1 MTLHFVNQCNTFAT
15 RHVTGSQ
22 DYPRMDL
29 HAQSHASSS
38 TPAIGLRCPV
48 TWLTRW
54 LPLLM
59 LAASIAYGLTV
70 TLWLSP
76 ANMAS
81 DEPNPLHTTVPD
93 QSILPSHMDYRFQPL
108 QTVLATGSW
117 QHPDGWT
124 RREPDHSG
132 VGYPYRPVT
141 FRLHLSNTSGTP
153 VDRRLIVQAPYLDY
167 LAPVMVHPDGR
178 TEHLATLGDL
188 YPFDHRYFGLPQWIW
203 PVTLQPGQTTL
214 LVEVQNNGP
223 VLLPISLAQADQVI
237 GQGAAQLAW
246 KAFITGLLVFALLL
260 NLSIVF
266 RLRRPGLAWLSVL
279 MVAVIY
285 SQLVMEGLGLWLLWP
300 QRPELNA
307 LLGVTLPLCLIAL
320 CEFTPHFLSV
330 GKTAAALLRLLSVL
344 GGLHLLAAPFAL
356 ELLGQDAFLVIGAL
370 GGLFIF
376 CLALWHRKHVYGR
389 YFALSILAIVTG
401 AIITSLRTVGWLPVN
416 NLTDSAFFLGA
427 ALGSLIL
434 TSGVG
439 RLLVQERKRR
449 MGSDIRVRQE
459 RQLRAKIEQQ
469 YDQLMKTH
477 RVTGRPNRPI
487 LEEVLGG
494 IDSSQEPY
502 TLCIVRLARFNEV
515 EQALGYRTAEDLLK
529 QYLRQLN
536 SLLKRILAERLV
548 TINGHALATL
558 DTANHAFAFYRSQQ
572 GDGENDPALTAIT
585 GWLGK
590 NFREGRFSFSWA
602 GTLGLAHAPE
612 HGQDAAAV
620 LSSAGF
626 ASLDDSR
633 PLSVYDPSVAH
644 RQYRQ
649 QILMLDVEEALK
661 AGEMWLEYQPKVNIR
676 DGRVGSL
683 EGLIRWDHIEFGRVS
698 PDQWIPLAEEV
709 GVIHPVTLWVLDRA
723 CRDFADLRHRFGPQI
738 AVSVN
743 ISAKDLAQPGFH
755 RIAAGIIR
763 RHGLAP
769 ENIILEITETA
780 MMSDPGIARRT
791 ISQLSDTGFRI
802 ALDDFGA
809 GHSSLGTLA
818 TFDLDELKI
827 DRSFLKDIMSDPR
840 RQKILQVALELGESL
855 DLDVVV
861 EGVEDEAIAIWL
873 QQFPGLYGQGYYWGP
888 PVIPDMR

>member
-1 MTLHFVNQCNTFAT
+1 
-15 RHVTGSQ
+15 
-22 DYPRMDL
+22 MDS
-29 HAQSHASSS
+29 HAQSHANAPA
-38 TPAIGLRCPV
+38 PAIGLRRPA
-48 TWLTRW
+48 TWLTRG
-54 LPLLM
+54 LPLAV
-59 LAASIAYGLTV
+59 LAASVAYGLAA

-76 ANMAS
+76 VNTSSVEPSSVPEPATGEVTLPAHS
-81 DEPNPLHTTVPD
+81 DYQV
-93 QSILPSHMDYRFQPL
+93 QPL
-108 QTVLATGSW
+108 EKVLANGSW
-117 QHPDGWT
+117 QRTEGWISKDI
-124 RREPDHSG
+124 DHSG
-132 VGYPYRPVT
+132 VGYPYHPVT
-141 FRLHLSNTSGTP
+141 YRLELSNASRVP
-153 VDRRLIVQAPYLDY
+153 VDRKLMVEAPYLDH
-167 LAPVMVHPDGR
+167 LAPVIIHPSGHIER
-178 TEHLATLGDL
+178 LAVLGDL
-188 YPFDHRYFGLPQWIW
+188 YPFNHRHAGLPHWIW
-203 PVTLQPGQTTL
+203 PVTLQPGKTTL
-214 LVEVQNNGP
+214 LVEVRNNGP
-223 VLLPISLAQADQVI
+223 ILLPVSLARADEVI
-237 GQGAAQLAW
+237 SQGTANLAW

-285 SQLVMEGLGLWLLWP
+285 SQLIMDGLGLWLLWP
-300 QRPELNA
+300 RHPELNA
-307 LLGVTLPLCLIAL
+307 LLGITLPLCLIAL

-330 GKTAAALLRLLSVL
+330 GKTASSLLRLFSWLA
-344 GGLHLLAAPFAL
+344 GLHLLAAPFAL
-356 ELLGQDAFLVIGAL
+356 AVAGQDTFLIISAL
-370 GGLFIF
+370 GGGIILS
-376 CLALWHRKHVYGR
+376 LALWHRKHVYGR
-389 YFALSILAIVTG
+389 YFALSILAILIG
-401 AIITSLRTVGWLPVN
+401 AIVTSVRTIGWLPVN
-416 NLTDSAFFLGA
+416 TLTDSAFFLGA

-459 RQLRAKIEQQ
+459 RQLRSSVEQQ
-469 YDQLMKTH
+469 YKQLMKTH
-477 RVTGRPNRPI
+477 RVTGRPNRPV
-487 LEEVLGG
+487 LEEALET
-494 IDSSQEPY
+494 IDSSQTPFS
-502 TLCIVRLARFNEV
+502 LCIVRLSRFNEV

-536 SLLKRILAERLV
+536 SFLKRTLAGRLI

-558 DTANHAFAFYRSQQ
+558 DTANHAFAFYRDQS
-572 GDGENDPALTAIT
+572 DGQSDPVLATIT
-585 GWLGK
+585 DWLGK

-602 GTLGLAHAPE
+602 ATLGLAHSPE
-612 HGQDAAAV
+612 HGRDAAAI

-649 QILMLDVEEALK
+649 QILILDVEEALK
-661 AGEMWLEYQPKVNIR
+661 ANEMWLEYQPKVNIR
-676 DGRVGSL
+676 DGRTGSL
-683 EGLIRWDHIEFGRVS
+683 EALIRWNHSEFGPVS

-723 CRDFADLRHRFGPQI
+723 CRDFGELCQRFGQDI

-743 ISAKDLAQPGFH
+743 ISAKDLARPRFH
-755 RIAAGIIR
+755 RIAANIAR

-769 ENIILEITETA
+769 DNIILEITETA
-780 MMSDPGIARRT
+780 MMSDPDIARKT
-791 ISQLSDTGFRI
+791 ISQLSGTGFRI

-840 RQKILQVALELGESL
+840 RQKILRLALELGESL
-855 DLDVVV
+855 GLEVVV

-873 QQFPGLYGQGYYWGP
+873 QQFPGLHGQGYYWGP
-888 PVIPDMR
+888 PVILASG

>member
-1 MTLHFVNQCNTFAT
+1 
-15 RHVTGSQ
+15 
-22 DYPRMDL
+22 MDS
-29 HAQSHASSS
+29 HAQSHANA
-38 TPAIGLRCPV
+38 PAPVSGLRCSA
-48 TWLTRW
+48 TRLTRW
-54 LPLLM
+54 LPLAL
-59 LAASIAYGLTV
+59 LAASVVYGLV
-70 TLWLSP
+70 ATLWLLP
-76 ANMAS
+76 ANMIH
-81 DEPNPLHTTVPD
+81 DEPQPPLMPPPGGVT
-93 QSILPSHMDYRFQPL
+93 LPSHSDYRIEPL
-108 QTVLATGSW
+108 QTVLATDSW
-117 QHPDGWT
+117 QRADGWT
-124 RREPDHSG
+124 SQDLDHSG
-132 VGYPYRPVT
+132 AGYPYRPVT
-141 FRLHLSNTSGTP
+141 YRLQLSNTADAP
-153 VDRRLIVQAPYLDY
+153 VDRKLIVEAPYLDH
-167 LAPVMVHPDGR
+167 LAPVMIHPDGR
-178 TEHLATLGDL
+178 MEHLAILGDL
-188 YPFDHRYFGLPQWIW
+188 YPFDHRYIGLPQWIW
-203 PVTLQPGQTTL
+203 PVTLEPGTTTL
-214 LVEVQNNGP
+214 LVEVRNNGP
-223 VLLPISLAQADQVI
+223 VLLPVSLARTDEVI
-237 GQGAAQLAW
+237 NQGAANLAW

-285 SQLVMEGLGLWLLWP
+285 SQLIMEGLGLWLLWP
-300 QRPELNA
+300 ERPELNA

-330 GKTAAALLRLLSVL
+330 GKFAAGVLRLLSVL

-356 ELLGQDAFLVIGAL
+356 DWIGQDAFLVISAL

-376 CLALWHRKHVYGR
+376 SLALWHRRHLYGR
-389 YFALSILAIVTG
+389 YFALSILAILIG
-401 AIITSLRTVGWLPVN
+401 AIVTSVRTVGWLPVN

-449 MGSDIRVRQE
+449 MGSDIRVQQE
-459 RQLRAKIEQQ
+459 RQLRTRIEKR

-477 RVTGRPNRPI
+477 RVTGRPNRPV
-487 LEEVLGG
+487 LEETLET
-494 IDSSQEPY
+494 IDSNQTPFS
-502 TLCIVRLARFNEV
+502 LCIVRLARFNEV

-536 SLLKRILAERLV
+536 NFLKRTLASRLV

-558 DTANHAFAFYRSQQ
+558 DTANHAFAFYRDE
-572 GDGENDPALTAIT
+572 DGSHNDPALTAIT
-585 GWLGK
+585 GWLGE

-602 GTLGLAHAPE
+602 ATLGLAHAPE
-612 HGQDAAAV
+612 HGRDASSV

-633 PLSVYDPSVAH
+633 PLSIYDPSVAH

-649 QILMLDVEEALK
+649 QILILDVEAALK

-676 DGRVGSL
+676 DGRISSL
-683 EGLIRWDHIEFGRVS
+683 EGLVRWHHSEFGRVS

-709 GVIHPVTLWVLDRA
+709 GVIHPVTLWALDRA
-723 CRDFADLRHRFGPQI
+723 CRDFAGLRQQFGPHI

-743 ISAKDLAQPGFH
+743 ISAKDLARPGFH
-755 RIAAGIIR
+755 QVAAGITR
-763 RHGLAP
+763 HHGLAP

-780 MMSDPGIARRT
+780 MMRDPRIARTT
-791 ISQLSDTGFRI
+791 IGQLSDTGFRI

-827 DRSFLKDIMSDPR
+827 DRSFLKDIMADPR
-840 RQKILQVALELGESL
+840 RQKILQVAMELGESL

-888 PVIPDMR
+888 PVMPGAD